1 MRTAISFI
9 IIFNI
14 MVFVHEFG
22 HFYFARRNG
31 IKVHEFSLG
40 MGPAILKK
48 QSGDTLYALRALP
61 IGGYVKME
69 GEDSESKEPDSF
81 NTKSPWQRFQ
91 VIVAGAVNNIILAFV
106 AMLLAHL
113 LAGGTVASTTIGSI
127 LDDSPAETVGL
138 MVGDKIERING
149 ENIGIFMEA
158 NMAISQSSG
167 TITMEILRD
176 GTPMTIDVEPMIDEE
191 TNGRL
196 IGIRPLVQ
204 SGFAKVATYTLREM
218 FFFTETVFEFIGKAF
233 RGRASTSEISGPVGL
248 VQIVGETA
256 QTGWV
261 NVLFLLGVL
270 SLNLGVFNLL
280 PIPALDGG
288 RLLFILIELV
298 RGKPLPPER
307 EGLIHGIGFAL
318 LMLLIGFVTY
328 NDIVKLF

>member
-81 NTKSPWQRFQ
+81 NTKTPWQRFQ
-91 VIVAGAVNNIILAFV
+91 VIVAGAVNNIILAFI

-138 MVGDKIERING
+138 MVGDRIERING

-158 NMAISQSSG
+158 NMAITQSSG

-191 TNGRL
+191 TNARL

-204 SGFAKVATYTLREM
+204 SGFANVATYTLREM

-233 RGRASTSEISGPVGL
+233 QGRASTSEISGPVGL